1 MNRKNT
7 DFNIKTDLNA
17 PADVEASKQTG
28 GRLLLDLGASV
39 GVPLVALATAF
50 AIGAMFIAAVG
61 QNPGLVYARLLAG
74 TFGSFYGFGQV
85 LFKATPLIFSGLA
98 VALAFKAGLFNIG
111 AEGQLYVGTFAVAW
125 VGFTLTGLPGI
136 VLVPLCILAGAVGG
150 AAWGIIP
157 GYLKA
162 RFGTHE
168 VINTIMLNFIAI
180 AVTGYLVTYVYFVPE
195 TIHTPRIAPQAQ
207 IPRLDQF
214 WPAFRGSPVNLS
226 LFLAVAVAA
235 LVYLF
240 LWRTKYGYELR
251 AVGLSPRVAE
261 YGGISVPSSIVA
273 TMALSGALAGLVG
286 VDFVLGYKYYF
297 EQGFSSG
304 IGFMGIAVA
313 LLGRN
318 HPLGVVLAA
327 LLFGALSYGGLVINS
342 VVPKELVEILQ
353 AIVIVAVIVGTN
365 LFGTL
370 AVSLKKR
377 SLE

>member
-1 MNRKNT
+1 
-7 DFNIKTDLNA
+7 
-17 PADVEASKQTG
+17 
-28 GRLLLDLGASV
+28 V
-39 GVPLVALATAF
+39 GVPLIALATAF
-50 AIGAMFIAAVG
+50 GAGALFIAAIG
-61 QNPGLVYARLLAG
+61 QDPGFVYGKLLSG
-74 TFGSFYGFGQV
+74 TFGNFYGFGQV

-125 VGFTLTGLPGI
+125 VGFTLTGLPGLI
-136 VLVPLCILAGAVGG
+136 LVPLCIIAGALGG
-150 AAWGIIP
+150 AAWGVIP

-180 AVTGYLVTYVYFVPE
+180 ALTGYLVTHVYFIPE
-195 TIHTPRIAPQAQ
+195 TIHTQRIAPQAQ
-207 IPRLDQF
+207 IPRLEQF
-214 WPAFRGSPVNLS
+214 WPAFKGSPANVS
-226 LFLAVAVAA
+226 LFLALAVAV

-240 LWRTKYGYELR
+240 LWRTKYGFELR
-251 AVGLSPRVAE
+251 AVGLNPWAAE
-261 YGGISVPSSIVA
+261 YGGVSVASGIVRA
-273 TMALSGALAGLVG
+273 MALSGALAGLVG
-286 VDFVLGYKYYF
+286 VDFVLGYKYYY

-353 AIVIVAVIVGTN
+353 SIVIVAVIVGTN
-365 LFGTL
+365 LFGRL
-370 AVSLKKR
+370 AVTLKKR
-377 SLE
+377 SLK